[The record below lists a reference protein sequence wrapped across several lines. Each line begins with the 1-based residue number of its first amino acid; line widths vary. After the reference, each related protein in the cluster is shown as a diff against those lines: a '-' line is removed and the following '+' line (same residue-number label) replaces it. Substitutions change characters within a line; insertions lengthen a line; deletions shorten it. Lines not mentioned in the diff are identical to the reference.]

1 MMKLQLPTLWPPDV
15 KSQFIGKD
23 PDVGKD
29 WKQEEKRAIEDKIV
43 GWHHWLYEHE
53 SDKLWEMVKDREAWR
68 AVVYGIAK
76 SRTCLRDWTTTTI
89 YVYVLRYF
97 SCVQIF
103 ATLWTVTCQAPLF
116 MGFSRQEYWSGLPI
130 SHPGDLPD
138 PRIEPASLMPP
149 ALAGRVFTT
158 SATCE
163 VPPITPMNNS
173 WSSPLLPSTMKSL

>member
-1 MMKLQLPTLWPPDV
+1 MTDRMKTLILGKIEGRRRREQQRIRWLDGIMDSMDV
-15 KSQFIGKD
+15 S
-23 PDVGKD
+23 
-29 WKQEEKRAIEDKIV
+29 
-43 GWHHWLYEHE
+43 L
-53 SDKLWEMVKDREAWR
+53 SKLWEMLKDREAWR

-76 SRTCLRDWTTTTI
+76 SRTCLRDWTTTTTI